1 MDIIFLEPYRK
12 IPRKENKSKL
22 LEPSSQLYQFVE
34 IYRNNIIKYS
44 GEVVADKLIDLHIQI
59 LNRFEAGNITQF
71 LSRVK
76 YLSRFNIDINDV
88 NNYGFMN
95 KAFVLFCP
103 YVPGYGRTHITI
115 AYFKHKKPDILQLL
129 KLSPN
134 NFKPYDEIKVDFVL
148 HESFKNSSNQNDGK
162 V

>member
-12 IPRKENKSKL
+12 IPYKENKSKL
-22 LEPSSQLYQFVE
+22 LEPSSQLYKFVE

-44 GEVVADKLIDLHIQI
+44 GKVVANKLIDSHIQI
-59 LNRFEAGNITQF
+59 LNRFEASNITSF

-103 YVPGYGRTHITI
+103 YIPCYGRTHITI
-115 AYFKHKKPDILQLL
+115 AYFKHKKPRYFTI
-129 KLSPN
+129 
-134 NFKPYDEIKVDFVL
+134 IKIK
-148 HESFKNSSNQNDGK
+148 SK
-162 V
+162 